1 MKRYSNRSNF
11 STLSEINVTPLLD
24 LAFVLLII
32 FMITTPL
39 LENSMN
45 LVIPSSSAAN
55 APISKAQV
63 QTISIDRDETIRI
76 NNEIVEADSLAARLL
91 ELKRANP
98 DVAIVIRPDR
108 ELPVQKLVTLMDSLQ
123 RAHITKVGIA
133 TNLMLQGKHAD
144 GAEIAGLDELLTEL
158 ERNPRRELILDTTGS
173 VIYTGNNV
181 LMRLRRQMTI
191 VYLAASAQEQ
201 ELLIER
207 YLNDPKP
214 VLWRGAFQP
223 KNGETPHETVARCY
237 PKLVAARR
245 QSYEALAHCT
255 LPVADLHA
263 LSECSEDPSGSA
275 KAFLEMIRAQLEKKS
290 GRASAL

>member
-63 QTISIDRDETIRI
+63 QTISIDRDETIRM
-76 NNEIVEADSLAARLL
+76 NNEIVETDSLAARLL

-123 RAHITKVGIA
+123 RAQITKVGIA
-133 TNLMLQGKHAD
+133 TK
-144 GAEIAGLDELLTEL
+144 AE
-158 ERNPRRELILDTTGS
+158 S
-173 VIYTGNNV
+173 
-181 LMRLRRQMTI
+181 
-191 VYLAASAQEQ
+191 
-201 ELLIER
+201 
-207 YLNDPKP
+207 K
-214 VLWRGAFQP
+214 
-223 KNGETPHETVARCY
+223 
-237 PKLVAARR
+237 
-245 QSYEALAHCT
+245 
-255 LPVADLHA
+255 
-263 LSECSEDPSGSA
+263 
-275 KAFLEMIRAQLEKKS
+275 
-290 GRASAL
+290 